1 MDYTIIQQDGES
13 SDDTVKRARAWIRL
27 NQNYGP
33 DKAVSS
39 ENGRLVVRIP
49 EKISKSLKA

>member
-1 MDYTIIQQDGES
+1 MDHTIIQQDGES